1 MIRCWACTRHAPP
14 RTPEQPNAI
23 THQARIAGTR
33 PQSMGAN
40 IAALEA
46 GLVTG
51 RANPDD
57 GRETILSLTPARED
71 WIRAGRAPVGLA
83 A

>member
-1 MIRCWACTRHAPP
+1 M
-14 RTPEQPNAI
+14 
-23 THQARIAGTR
+23 R

-57 GRETILSLTPARED
+57 GRETILTLTPARE
-71 WIRAGRAPVGLA
+71 AGSAPA
-83 A
+83 ARP

>member
-1 MIRCWACTRHAPP
+1 
-14 RTPEQPNAI
+14 
-23 THQARIAGTR
+23 
-33 PQSMGAN
+33 MGAN